1 MPKVAEGMRKL
12 GQRALPLT
20 GESQTRNPHTQEVTP
35 QREEG
40 SARVGTLHVATRRRP
55 SRPSRPSSSVPG
67 PRHWVESACEDTSS
81 WQRGVGGWAQ
91 VSEI

>member
-12 GQRALPLT
+12 GQRALPLA
-20 GESQTRNPHTQEVTP
+20 GESQTRNPQTGEVTP
-35 QREEG
+35 PGRGGQRTGGNPPCGYKAE
-40 SARVGTLHVATRRRP
+40 ATPAEPPLFQRP
-55 SRPSRPSSSVPG
+55 RT
-67 PRHWVESACEDTSS
+67 RHWVESACEDTSS